1 MAKFCKYCGSE
12 LEENGVCFC
21 EKAVNERTG
30 VTTTAQIE
38 NFDVKQNLNSFLQV
52 LKTLLK
58 SRKNAYGISSY
69 ISSALFAI
77 LGFLITTF
85 AIRIPVAQISSKSYG
100 YVDISI
106 GKCFLISLIITLVT
120 VAVHTGIQYVQ
131 SLVKN
136 KNYGFTPQVLSVG
149 CINSFYYSV
158 MLFICAICLLIS
170 MEFGAIVFFIALLS
184 MIIDIANEI
193 GISDNNGKFILN
205 IVITAVIVAIVAII
219 LWNAIYNIS
228 GLANTVNSIGSFL

>member
-1 MAKFCKYCGSE
+1 MAKFCKYCGSK

-21 EKAVNERTG
+21 EKAVKERTG
-30 VTTTAQIE
+30 VTAAVQIE
-38 NFDVKQNLNSFLQV
+38 SFDIKQNLNDFLDV
-52 LKTLLK
+52 LKVMLK
-58 SRKNAYGISSY
+58 SRKNAYEISSY
-69 ISSALFAI
+69 ISSALFVI

-85 AIRIPVAQISSKSYG
+85 AIRIPFAQISSMSYG

-106 GKCFLISLIITLVT
+106 GKCFLISLIIALVT

-131 SLVKN
+131 SLIKN
-136 KNYGFTPQVLSVG
+136 RNYNFTPQILSVG
-149 CINSFYYSV
+149 CINLFYYSV

-170 MEFGAIVFFIALLS
+170 VEFGAIVFFVALLV

-205 IVITAVIVAIVAII
+205 VIITAIIIAMVAII
-219 LWNAIYNIS
+219 LWSAIYNIS
-228 GLANTVNSIGSFL
+228 GLANAVNSIGSFL